1 MIRKGLFANMPKHK
15 VVEMNLSTGLRI
27 GHIIAQ
33 SKFKQPTE
41 GTNAL
46 EYLDNGFLLQFNDK
60 GDLQLASRESEG
72 VDKSYLAPTFLHY
85 SEEHVTFY
93 DNYSLD
99 MFTVTYDEEGV
110 AYPRGVALY
119 AGDTFTTNNYGDS
132 LQTSLDAGETIEL
145 SVENGVLVAAA
156 TSAATIA
163 LGKASTLPSGEKA
176 MEVLWIGG
184 VL

>member
-33 SKFKQPTE
+33 SKFEKPTA

-46 EYLDNGFLLQFNDK
+46 EYLDNGFLLQFNKK
-60 GDLQLASRESEG
+60 GDLELASRG
-72 VDKSYLAPTFLHY
+72 VDQSYLAPTFLHY

-119 AGDTFTTNNYGDS
+119 AGDTFTTNNYGDD
-132 LQTSLDAGETIEL
+132 LQTSLDGGETIEL
-145 SVENGVLVAAA
+145 SVENGVMIAA
-156 TSAATIA
+156 TASSKTIA